1 MKDIANLKY
10 PFSLPALGYGF
21 DALEPHIDARTMEI
35 HHGKHHAAYV
45 NNLNAALEK
54 HPHLHGA
61 TLGSL
66 LAHLAA
72 LPADIQTAVRNNA
85 GGHANHALFWQL
97 LAPGGPSAPVKDVA
111 KAVNDSFQSFDAFK
125 EKFGQ
130 AAMGRFGSGWA
141 WLVRDAFGKLHIT
154 STANQD
160 NPVMEGFAPLAGLD
174 VWEHAYYLRFQ
185 NRRAD
190 YVQAFWNVLNWDA
203 VNRLY
208 NEK

>member
-10 PFSLPALGYGF
+10 PFSLPALGFGF

-54 HPHLHGA
+54 HPYLHGA
-61 TLGSL
+61 TLGDL
-66 LAHLAA
+66 LARLAS
-72 LPADIQTAVRNNA
+72 LPADIQTAVRNNG

-97 LAPGGPSAPVKDVA
+97 LTPGGPSAPVEDSA
-111 KAVNDSFQSFDAFK
+111 KAITDSFQSFDAFK

-141 WLVRDAFGKLHIT
+141 WLVRNADGSLTIESTSNAATPLRDGKRVLLT
-154 STANQD
+154 C
-160 NPVMEGFAPLAGLD
+160 D
-174 VWEHAYYLRFQ
+174 VWEHAYYIDYR
-185 NRRAD
+185 NARANFVNAWWD
-190 YVQAFWNVLNWDA
+190 LVNWQF
-203 VNRLY
+203 VESL
-208 NEK
+208 